1 MSSRR
6 STRKRKAAPA
16 AAADVSS
23 SWYVGYAEDGE
34 SVEAIMQKFQELEQM
49 QKELAGRSETSA
61 AASVAT
67 SNSAVNAEVEAPEE
81 VTLCTDPDVTAELTD
96 VANTAT
102 GKQKNG
108 EVDRG
113 FTQEQLEELFKR
125 TSGFTVRQA
134 ALNLDREEMDDMD
147 LWRLEMEGLEDD
159 DWGDQDDAQFDE
171 SDDFWQDEHA
181 SRMSVA
187 SSRKSVRVA
196 RVRSTA
202 STSRNRLDR
211 ESLIAKYKV
220 MQIQMQDRNGN
231 FFVMKKRIAA
241 VDPRLPTYVRIPPV
255 PVPKAWVKVIRP
267 YAPPPLHME
276 GCRYQEEDILTMD
289 LKSLGSRF
297 QVVHMDPP
305 LLLPGEPSCP
315 GKISVQQLSNLDIP
329 SIIPCGFLFIWA
341 EKELT
346 PHVLRATEGW
356 GFRYVENFA
365 WIKRERNNQ
374 IARQPSRYF
383 NKSKTTCF
391 IFRREM
397 KTGDVELR
405 HQRSPDCEFDYIK
418 PPLPGQSVEE
428 KPDFIFNVIET
439 LLPQAVYSA
448 GNAGGDRML
457 DLWGKRGS
465 KRKGWTIIAQD

>member
-49 QKELAGRSETSA
+49 QKELAGSSSSSAETSV
-61 AASVAT
+61 SKPNQPVT
-67 SNSAVNAEVEAPEE
+67 AEVEAPEE
-81 VTLCTDPDVTAELTD
+81 VTSCPDPSTTAEMTD
-96 VANTAT
+96 VLNKVT
-102 GKQKNG
+102 GKPDGN
-108 EVDRG
+108 EVDNG

-134 ALNLDREEMDDMD
+134 ALNIDHEDMDDME

-159 DWGDQDDAQFDE
+159 DWGDQEDEHFEE

-181 SRMSVA
+181 SRLPSA
-187 SSRKSVRVA
+187 TNRKSVRVA
-196 RVRSTA
+196 RVRSLGGG
-202 STSRNRLDR
+202 SRNRLDR

-231 FFVMKKRIAA
+231 FFVMKKRITA

-255 PVPKAWVKVIRP
+255 PIPKAWVKVIRP
-267 YAPPPLHME
+267 FAPPLTHLE
-276 GCRYQEEDILTMD
+276 GCRYQEANILEMD
-289 LKSLGSRF
+289 LKTLGNRF
-297 QVVHMDPP
+297 QVIHMDPP
-305 LLLPGEPSCP
+305 LLLPGERSCS
-315 GKISVQQLSNLDIP
+315 GKISVQQLANLDIP
-329 SIIPCGFLFIWA
+329 SIIPSGFLFIWA

-346 PHVLRATEGW
+346 PYILRATEGW

-374 IARQPSRYF
+374 IARQSSRYF

-391 IFRREM
+391 IFRRET

-405 HQRSPDCEFDYIK
+405 HQRSPDCEFDFIK
-418 PPLPGQSVEE
+418 PPLPGQTVEE
-428 KPDFIFNVIET
+428 KPDFIYNVIET

-448 GNAGGDRML
+448 GNTAGDRML
-457 DLWGKRGS
+457 DL
-465 KRKGWTIIAQD
+465 